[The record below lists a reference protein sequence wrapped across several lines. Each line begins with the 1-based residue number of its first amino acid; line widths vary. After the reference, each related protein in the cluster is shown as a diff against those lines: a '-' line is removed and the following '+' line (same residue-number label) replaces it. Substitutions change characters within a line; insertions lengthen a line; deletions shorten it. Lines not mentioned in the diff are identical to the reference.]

1 MREPRRS
8 GGTAII
14 LACSAGTE
22 VPEKTALRPITRPA
36 LLLALSLLA
45 SPARAVNPVVR
56 FATILG
62 NYDVELCQD
71 VSTLCTGTAPVS
83 VANFLAYVDG
93 DRYPTT
99 SFIHRRGGGGA
110 SPLVVQGGGYW
121 IDAQGAANSVTPF
134 APIALEVGV
143 GLSNLR
149 GTIAMARSTAPDTA
163 TSQWFINLVDNVNL
177 DTAGGGYAVFGK
189 VTDEAGLAVLDA
201 IRALPRF
208 NVGNPFTEL
217 PLKDYPGAGPA
228 YPYMVY
234 VSSVGRVP
242 EAGAALASS
251 IALGSLAALRRRRA

>member
-1 MREPRRS
+1 
-8 GGTAII
+8 
-14 LACSAGTE
+14 
-22 VPEKTALRPITRPA
+22 VPEEPALRPIARPA
-36 LLLALSLLA
+36 LLLVLSLLA
-45 SPARAVNPVVR
+45 STAGAANPVVR
-56 FATILG
+56 FMTILG
-62 NYDVELCQD
+62 SYDVELCQEL
-71 VSTLCTGTAPVS
+71 STLCAGAAPIS
-83 VANFLAYVDG
+83 VANFLAYVDD
-93 DRYPTT
+93 DRYPAT
-99 SFIHRRGGGGA
+99 SFIHRRGGGGGS

-121 IDAQGAANSVTPF
+121 VGEQNGSPIAEHVTTF
-134 APIALEVGV
+134 DPIALEVGV

-149 GTIAMARSTAPDTA
+149 GAMAMARSTEPDTA
-163 TSQWFINLVDNVNL
+163 TSQWFINLVDNVSL
-177 DTAGGGYAVFGK
+177 DTASGGYAVFGK
-189 VTDEAGLAVLDA
+189 VTDEPGLAVLDA